1 MDEQEIIEFSKNF
14 SLLWPANIDPTDY
27 QDQEKLTRKCVDN
40 LGLKQIARELCYND
54 KHYYDVRKLLVNLC
68 DEPQVIQYRLDIME
82 DFLDHPK
89 LIEGFEEIFELID
102 KIQKY
107 EKPESKMENDRL
119 VNTAWRLKMLDIYA
133 ECMEKIDDLF
143 SGIEDLNSR
152 GLNELYNFV
161 QEIITSELF
170 QSLQKKLPELKEQF
184 DQLSSVTIGINLN
197 AQLKPEEAVFLSIEP
212 EKYQKQSFFSRLF
225 NTESNRDE
233 FQGVSGVQNILTKDN
248 EYKNVRQGIF
258 KELNEIFEKVL
269 IPIGKAISRY
279 VHYREKFLLN
289 MKRELY
295 FYIGASRTIKNLKQL
310 GLKMC
315 KPEPLAASERITR
328 IQDLTDLTLALGLIE
343 DKKREKEKKDVSLE
357 ELDLDLGAEI
367 VPNDITFDDR
377 GRIFILTGPNQGG
390 KTTFTRAVGI
400 AQVLFQAGLYIP
412 GSRAQISPANR
423 VYTHFTEKEE
433 PNTRDG
439 RLGKESRRL
448 SRLIRES
455 TRNSLILMNESLSST
470 SPGESLYLL
479 KNIVKG
485 LRIMGCRVI
494 LTTHLHTLAQNIEEI
509 NSEVEG
515 DSKVRSLVAEVDRN
529 TEDENIRARRTFK
542 IVPKPPEGKSYARDI
557 AYKYGI
563 SLEQIMEKID

>member
-225 NTESNRDE
+225 NTKSNRDE
-233 FQGVSGVQNILTKDN
+233 FQGVS
-248 EYKNVRQGIF
+248 
-258 KELNEIFEKVL
+258 
-269 IPIGKAISRY
+269 
-279 VHYREKFLLN
+279 
-289 MKRELY
+289 
-295 FYIGASRTIKNLKQL
+295 
-310 GLKMC
+310 
-315 KPEPLAASERITR
+315 
-328 IQDLTDLTLALGLIE
+328 
-343 DKKREKEKKDVSLE
+343 
-357 ELDLDLGAEI
+357 
-367 VPNDITFDDR
+367 
-377 GRIFILTGPNQGG
+377 
-390 KTTFTRAVGI
+390 
-400 AQVLFQAGLYIP
+400 
-412 GSRAQISPANR
+412 
-423 VYTHFTEKEE
+423 
-433 PNTRDG
+433 
-439 RLGKESRRL
+439 
-448 SRLIRES
+448 
-455 TRNSLILMNESLSST
+455 
-470 SPGESLYLL
+470 
-479 KNIVKG
+479 
-485 LRIMGCRVI
+485 
-494 LTTHLHTLAQNIEEI
+494 
-509 NSEVEG
+509 
-515 DSKVRSLVAEVDRN
+515 
-529 TEDENIRARRTFK
+529 
-542 IVPKPPEGKSYARDI
+542 
-557 AYKYGI
+557 
-563 SLEQIMEKID
+563 